1 MGSGDRSNG
10 KTIYFPYVTT
20 EHEASF
26 TPIRKVL
33 FAGDTEYLQKDFHFI
48 LGNQILEK

>member
-1 MGSGDRSNG
+1 MEKPS
-10 KTIYFPYVTT
+10 IFHMLPQ

-26 TPIRKVL
+26 TPIRKVS
-33 FAGDTEYLQKDFHFI
+33 FAGDTEYLQKDHFI

>member
-1 MGSGDRSNG
+1 MEKPS
-10 KTIYFPYVTT
+10 IFPYVTT

-26 TPIRKVL
+26 TPYKKGPL
-33 FAGDTEYLQKDFHFI
+33 AGDTEYLQKDFHFI